1 MDLVSIGEFARLS
14 RLSPKALRL
23 YDQLGLLPP
32 DRVDPESG
40 YRWYAPEQLR
50 QAWLV
55 AALRQI
61 EMPLLEIKAV
71 LGLDPDAAAEQL
83 AGYWAGVEAEH
94 AARRALT
101 GSLVGHLN
109 GKRSVMYDVATREVP
124 ARSLLC
130 LQRHVNP
137 GQLLTVGKDFLA
149 RFRDGSVPR
158 LEGIPGAPFVIYYGQ
173 VSGDSDGP
181 IEWCFPVPDADAETG
196 AARFLDLT
204 LRTESAH
211 EEAFVHL
218 PVAAQVG
225 ETESMAVI
233 QALEGWAAE
242 QRRQPNGAL
251 RQVFIAPPPESS
263 GHGPSCDFAV
273 PLVPGQFR

>member
-32 DRVDPESG
+32 ERVDPGSG
-40 YRWYAPEQLR
+40 YRWYAPGQLR
-50 QAWLV
+50 EARLV

-61 EMPLLEIKAV
+61 EMPLREIKAI
-71 LGLDPDAAAEQL
+71 LDLDPDAAAEQL

-101 GSLVGHLN
+101 GSLVGYLD
-109 GKRSVMYDVATREVP
+109 GKRPVMYDVATRSVP

-130 LQRHVNP
+130 LQRHVNS
-137 GQLLTVGKDFLA
+137 GQLLAVGKDFIA
-149 RFRDGSVPR
+149 RIRDGSVPR
-158 LEGIPGAPFVIYYGQ
+158 LEGIPGALFVIYYGQ

-181 IEWCFPVPDADAETG
+181 VEWCRPVPDADAAAA
-196 AARFLDLT
+196 AARFPDLT
-204 LRTESAH
+204 LRTESGH

-218 PVAAQVG
+218 PIAAQVG
-225 ETESMAVI
+225 ETEAMAVV
-233 QALEGWAAE
+233 QALEGWAAG
-242 QRRQPNGAL
+242 QRRQPDGAL
-251 RQVFIAPPPESS
+251 RQVFIAPPPESA
-263 GHGPSCDFAV
+263 GLGPSCDFAV